1 MDKSSGG
8 GAATTS
14 GSGAGAGAA
23 AFAGSAFLAGALA
36 SFLGAILADSKL
48 VSYFTGNTGRQF
60 PRKLGGDSEHQGWV
74 WAYIY
79 DNILHSTLVNVAQGT
94 GLDND
99 RRRVGDCSIHGI

>member
-36 SFLGAILADSKL
+36 SFLGAILAESKL
-48 VSYFTGNTGRQF
+48 VSYFTDNSDNSRVSLEKTRSMKGASGRIYMSIFYTVTSSKQPKGRDWAA
-60 PRKLGGDSEHQGWV
+60 PREAWGAVLYME
-74 WAYIY
+74 
-79 DNILHSTLVNVAQGT
+79 
-94 GLDND
+94 
-99 RRRVGDCSIHGI
+99 